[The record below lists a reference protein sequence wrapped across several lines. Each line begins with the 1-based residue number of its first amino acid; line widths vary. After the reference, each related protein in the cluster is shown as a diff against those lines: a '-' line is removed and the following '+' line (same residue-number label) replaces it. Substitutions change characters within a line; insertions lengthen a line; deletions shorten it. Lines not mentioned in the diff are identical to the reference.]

1 MFVLLA
7 MALSVGAS
15 QPNPGVIYRLVLPG
29 SPEADRR
36 RLAELA
42 GDSLASDG
50 LLTAPS
56 RILTQRLS
64 TRRFS
69 LHLVAPEFH
78 LVRNSALPQA
88 FNEGAL
94 WPGRG
99 MNTRT
104 SAGVVLHAGPVA
116 LVLAPQR
123 ITEENLPFQ
132 TFSAPGAAGRARDPL
147 ASPFHLPPG
156 SMDLP
161 QRFGTTPRELLDP
174 GQSSLTVTV
183 GGLAAGVGTE
193 QQWWGPGIRNALILS
208 TQAPGIPHAF
218 IRTARPW
225 KTRLGTFD
233 GVWQLG
239 KLEESGYFLVQPRER
254 PADGWRSWSAVAG
267 TWRPN
272 FEPTLTLGVAR
283 AVYAPWRDRGERVV
297 PVSAAFDALLTVGN
311 PWSAPGDTLL
321 SAGKRRDQLFS
332 LFGRWVR
339 PAAGFEL
346 WGEWGRHVEPG
357 SVGELFTQ
365 LHHSRGYTVGAQLLR
380 PIGRVRSRS
389 RPALEWR
396 LQGELT
402 DLEPSISYR
411 VQPFTEWYA
420 SRAVPQG
427 YTHRG
432 RVIGAAIGPS
442 GSSQWGAMDLMGR
455 WWSVGLYGTRIRWEN
470 QAMYTYPREFRRADL
485 SLIGGVRGTLETVLG
500 RVAVEYAST
509 QRANYLFQ
517 SQPQADGSE
526 RGVDLV
532 NQTVRVTVTVGGREK
547 RRE

>member
-1 MFVLLA
+1 MLVLLA

-15 QPNPGVIYRLVLPG
+15 QPAPGLIYRLILPG
-29 SPEADRR
+29 SPEADRQ
-36 RLAELA
+36 RLATLA
-42 GDSLASDG
+42 GDSSASDA
-50 LLTAPS
+50 LLMAPS
-56 RILTQRLS
+56 RLLTPRLAG
-64 TRRFS
+64 RRFS
-69 LHLVAPEFH
+69 LHLVSPEFH
-78 LVRNSALPQA
+78 LVRNSALPHS

-94 WPGRG
+94 WAGRG
-99 MNTRT
+99 MNTRM
-104 SAGVVLHAGPVA
+104 SAGVALHAGPVT
-116 LVLAPQR
+116 LVAVPQR

-132 TFSAPGAAGRARDPL
+132 TFTAPGAAGRARHPL
-147 ASPFHLPPG
+147 ANPFHLPPG

-161 QRFGTTPRELLDP
+161 QRFGTVPRERLDP
-174 GQSSLTVTV
+174 GQSSLTLTV
-183 GGLAAGVGTE
+183 GGLAAGVSTE
-193 QQWWGPGIRNALILS
+193 QQWWGPGIRNALVLS
-208 TQAPGIPHAF
+208 AQAPGIPHAF
-218 IRTARPW
+218 LRTTRPW
-225 KTRLGTFD
+225 RTRLGTFD

-239 KLEESGYFLVQPRER
+239 KLEESAYFLAQPRDTR
-254 PADGWRSWSAVAG
+254 YDGWRSWSAVAA
-267 TWRPN
+267 TWRPR
-272 FEPTLTLGVAR
+272 FEPTLTLGVTR

-297 PVSAAFDALLTVGN
+297 PVSAAFDAFLPVGN

-321 SAGKRRDQLFS
+321 TVGKRRDQLFS
-332 LFGRWVR
+332 VFGRWVR

-346 WGEWGRHVEPG
+346 WGEWARHAEPG
-357 SVGELFTQ
+357 SLGELFTQ
-365 LHHSRGYTVGAQLLR
+365 LHHSRGYTVGAQVRRL
-380 PIGRVRSRS
+380 IGGS
-389 RPALEWR
+389 ALSWR

-420 SRAVPQG
+420 SRSVPQG
-427 YTHRG
+427 YTHQG

-470 QAMYTYPREFRRADL
+470 QAMYTYLREFRRADL

-532 NQTVRVTVTVGGREK
+532 NQTVRVTVTVGGRE
-547 RRE
+547 